1 MNEKATTNGA
11 PGATNTQYR
20 MDSCANSEGPFAR
33 QTFTFAKV
41 FKDSRIGE
49 AGVMLDIQ
57 QVSVP
62 GICVSLLRQEL
73 VIEDRERKTGFGG
86 LYTRPRYSC

>member
-1 MNEKATTNGA
+1 MVTSEKSNTSGGCGVTSGANAEGSFAT
-11 PGATNTQYR
+11 
-20 MDSCANSEGPFAR
+20 

-57 QVSVP
+57 QVGAP
-62 GICVSLLRQEL
+62 DMCVSFSR
-73 VIEDRERKTGFGG
+73 
-86 LYTRPRYSC
+86 